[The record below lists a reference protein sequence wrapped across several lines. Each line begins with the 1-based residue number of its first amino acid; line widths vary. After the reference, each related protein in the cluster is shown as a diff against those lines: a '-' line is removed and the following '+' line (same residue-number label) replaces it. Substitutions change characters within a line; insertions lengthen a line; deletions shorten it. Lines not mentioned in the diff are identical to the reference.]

1 MEDLRKRVENGL
13 PLLREVDGALPE
25 ALESIVT
32 ACTQT
37 DPLAR
42 YQTTQ
47 EVCAALDRLDDQGQ
61 VLPEPRRITWRV
73 VAAAVVLVAGLTSGI
88 AWLLRPAPP
97 PVEHEPVSVLI
108 ADFENLTG
116 DPEFSGAVEQA
127 LGVGLEKASFVS
139 VFPRTDA
146 RALLAQIAPESGG
159 RISSENGQLVA
170 MREAIKVLVSGTI
183 NPIARGYRIGVR
195 LRDPTDGK
203 IVASAERSVTGKSD
217 VLKAVGEL
225 ARDARAALG
234 ESKAE
239 IEKAETYTASSLRA
253 VQEYTIAQ
261 DFQADY
267 KDQDAIEHYRRAST
281 EDPNFGRAYAGWA
294 YSALK
299 LGRQDEAADAWKKA
313 LSLIERMTEREKYRT
328 LGVYYGTM
336 TRDFEKAIE
345 NYATLVRLYPADD
358 AGHNNLALAYFS
370 VRNFTKALEEGRL
383 TVRLYP
389 RMTLYRNNVA
399 LYAMYASDFATAV
412 AEAARVAQ
420 DKPDFYPAY
429 LPLAIAA
436 LGEGKLDNARGF
448 YAQMAKTGAAGA
460 SVAATGLADI
470 ALYVGRDAEAA
481 RILEEAIAEDV
492 KTDNQTAMAAKHV
505 VLAEAH
511 LGTGRKAAAVRAARK
526 ALEIS
531 RSEEIAFPAARILS
545 AAGLA
550 QEADALAR
558 ELGAQLEPQ
567 RRAYGKLIE
576 ADVARSRRQTVEALE
591 AIRSAQ
597 KLTDLWLGRFMLGRL
612 YVEAG
617 RHAEA
622 VSELDLAQKR
632 RGEATAVFLDDIPSY
647 RYLAA
652 LPYWLGRAQEGLGL
666 TPAARASYQA
676 FIGARSSAGKD
687 PLVADARRRIEKL

>member
-1 MEDLRKRVENGL
+1 M
-13 PLLREVDGALPE
+13 
-25 ALESIVT
+25 
-32 ACTQT
+32 
-37 DPLAR
+37 
-42 YQTTQ
+42 
-47 EVCAALDRLDDQGQ
+47 
-61 VLPEPRRITWRV
+61 
-73 VAAAVVLVAGLTSGI
+73 
-88 AWLLRPAPP
+88 
-97 PVEHEPVSVLI
+97 LI

-116 DPEFSGAVEQA
+116 DPEFSGAVEQV
-127 LGVGLEKASFVS
+127 LGVGLEGASFVS

-146 RALLAQIAPESGG
+146 RALLPQIAPESGG
-159 RISSENGQLVA
+159 RISTENGQLIA

-183 NPIARGYRIGVR
+183 NPTARGYRIAAR
-195 LRDPTDGK
+195 LLDPSDGK
-203 IVASAERSVTGKSD
+203 VVASAERSVTGKSD

-225 ARDARAALG
+225 ARDARVALG

-239 IEKAETYTASSLRA
+239 IEKAELEKAETYTASSLRA

-267 KDQDAIEHYRRAST
+267 KDQDAIEHYRRAAT

-299 LGRQDEAADAWKKA
+299 LGRKDEAADAWKKA

-399 LYAMYASDFATAV
+399 LYAMYASDFATA
-412 AEAARVAQ
+412 ASEAARVAQ

-436 LGEGKLDNARGF
+436 LGDGKVDNARGF
-448 YAQMAKTGAAGA
+448 YAQMAKTGVAGA
-460 SVAATGLADI
+460 SVSATGLADI
-470 ALYVGRDAEAA
+470 ALYVGQEAEAA
-481 RILEEAIAEDV
+481 RILEEGIAEDV
-492 KTDNQTAMAAKHV
+492 KADNQTAMAAKYV
-505 VLAEAH
+505 ALAEAH
-511 LGTGRKAAAVRAARK
+511 TGTGRKSAAIRAARK

-531 RSEEIAFPAARILS
+531 RSEEVAFPAARILI
-545 AAGLA
+545 AVGRA
-550 QEADALAR
+550 QEADALAQ

-576 ADVARSRRQTVEALE
+576 AGIARSRRQTVEALE
-591 AIRSAQ
+591 ALRSAQ
-597 KLTDLWLGRFMLGRL
+597 KLADVWLGRFMLGRL

-622 VSELDLAQKR
+622 VSELELAQKR
-632 RGEATAVFLDDIPSY
+632 RGEATAVFLDDIPTY
-647 RYLAA
+647 RYLVE

-666 TPAARASYQA
+666 VPVAKANYQSFIDARL
-676 FIGARSSAGKD
+676 GTGKD
-687 PLVADARRRIEKL
+687 PLVADARQRIEKL